1 MLYTGIYT
9 RGVKYRFRVTLGFRG
24 RDFMLLTY
32 DDTDILEPTTQV
44 HMISGKNASIKPE
57 LVIAHVVTDSRL
69 NIKYGYGDID
79 VIRVFMEDLR
89 LANFF
94 EYSKTADT
102 ILATGTTTESNYKY
116 LETPKGISIEV
127 FYNKPGELSIR
138 KLSKLKYKEFT
149 EKDIRTSNLAAYAKS
164 GRVRTLEELKDIYD
178 LSWILDDTG
187 KLKRDYRSVRTK
199 EALQELVTGIQNHDV
214 ISLDFET
221 SGTEFHYH
229 MKSKPREEWPLI
241 MGIGISWEEGTARYL
256 PLVSNKFECLPY
268 WETIE
273 LILGLLVGK
282 KLIGANHLFDFGV
295 AYFFGYSYTCAWDVM
310 QAEFDMDPTGSRG
323 HKKLKEITRY
333 YTGWETLELDEVL
346 GGPVDGRL
354 IADLDEDVILIYGG
368 ADVDT
373 VWTVKKYQEPFIKSK
388 EMWAID
394 MAMIPII
401 AIEDFYGCKMDMTIW
416 SVLNDINKQ
425 DKAHVEQTIW
435 EFLENKVAWKTVY
448 NMFKQN
454 YNQELTDAEI
464 VEVLSAQP
472 EIKIASLELLMK
484 GKDKNRKRLQLSSAK
499 DLLFIFSEILNYP
512 IYSDFKGKI
521 SLDDDYLFKLTQ
533 VKAANP
539 EIFLSEDLMS
549 VSTTMDI
556 PWVQSLPD
564 DEKTILSKSE
574 LEACAYPF
582 AIMLREWRKLEK
594 RDNSFLG
601 PIGEKTV
608 DGWYNRN
615 TSMTAADTARFINP
629 TQTLQGYMKKLNVAY
644 DSDRYFVQFDLA
656 QIEFRVMIG
665 NAVRYWKLFLKNLPD
680 DPAFDVL
687 REKDI
692 SYLIDRLN
700 LWWTDYHREGGSA
713 LVGVPPAKM
722 TKAQRSKVKAPHFAV
737 PYGAEEWT
745 VAKDKLLKAQSE
757 REKQDILEDTSI
769 TLMIWKRMMFPL
781 YKYLETKRD
790 IALQPLP
797 DEQLPPRLK
806 GGKYGRV
813 VNSIGRCRYYDL
825 DYEMATD
832 KRLAADGQL
841 KALSNKDGAMYQE
854 ALRQTTRRIQGAIR
868 RSAGNY
874 PIQSDAREYFATIMI
889 RLFKYCKRNGLSGT
903 GSYDTDKIIQSLMIH
918 DENHLQVSKDIHPFR
933 VYQIL
938 MENCLLK
945 LDSYPAFY
953 MGIAICDSWYESKDD
968 KFEAPVQFVLDIVEE
983 YKKNPE
989 KFEAEDWKDSPK
1001 EYVLEYMRKWISQA
1015 CDKFIAEHTIDN
1027 VFDLVKFREENDN
1040 YFFLTKPGL
1049 YTRKFSNQEDDI
1061 SREEL
1066 ILLNHNTNP
1075 NLVIHTE
1082 SRNIL
1087 MSEYIYNY
1095 QDTVDTAPTTTSL
1108 FTDSTDPTDLDKLFD
1123 DFSMDDLEDL
1133 FDADVQELK
1142 DKEADKCYWLC
1153 SEAERS
1159 FNTDVELDA
1168 MNSDIDISKE
1178 LPNVERKFTG
1188 MLCINDTW
1196 VLDAR
1201 SLDRET
1207 FTTVCKFLDR
1217 YQTPTGLPVILKTAD
1232 GSSFVKK
1239 RYSRNIDL
1247 VSLQLLME
1255 KGVTV

>member
-1 MLYTGIYT
+1 MLYTGVYT
-9 RGVKYRFRVTLGFRG
+9 RGIRYRFRVTLGFKG
-24 RDFMLLTY
+24 RDFMLLSY
-32 DDTDILEPTTQV
+32 DESTMLEPATHV
-44 HMISGKNASIKPE
+44 HLISGKNVSIQPD

-69 NIKYGYGDID
+69 NIKHGYGDID
-79 VIRVFMEDLR
+79 TIKVFMKDLR
-89 LANFF
+89 EAGFF
-94 EYSKTADT
+94 EHIKEHDAPTVTAS
-102 ILATGTTTESNYKY
+102 ESINYKY
-116 LETPKGISIEV
+116 LETPLGVSVEI
-127 FYNKPGELSIR
+127 FYTKPSELSIR
-138 KLSKLKYKEFT
+138 KLSRLQYEEFS
-149 EKDIRTSNLAAYAKS
+149 EKDTRTSDLAVYAKS
-164 GRVRTLEELKDIYD
+164 GRVRNLEELKEIYD
-178 LSWILDDTG
+178 LSWILNDEG
-187 KLKRDYRSVRTK
+187 KLARDYRSVRTK
-199 EALQELVTGIQNHDV
+199 EALAELIEGIQTHDV

-221 SGTEFHYH
+221 SGTDFYYY
-229 MKSKPREEWPLI
+229 MKDWPEENWPKI

-268 WETIE
+268 WET
-273 LILGLLVGK
+273 LNLVLGSLVGK
-282 KLIGANHLFDFGV
+282 KLIGANHIFDFGV
-295 AYFFGYSYTCAWDVM
+295 AYFFGYSYTCIWDVM

-373 VWTVKKYQEPFIKSK
+373 VWTVKKHQEPYLKGK
-388 EMWAID
+388 ELSWKID
-394 MAMIPII
+394 MSMIPII
-401 AIEDFYGCKMDMTIW
+401 AIEDFYGCRMDMDVWKI
-416 SVLNDINKQ
+416 LNDINKR
-425 DKAHVEQTIW
+425 DKENVEKTIW
-435 EFLENKVAWKTVY
+435 EFLESKVAWKTVHS
-448 NMFKQN
+448 MFKQN
-454 YNQELTDAEI
+454 YNQDLTDAEI
-464 VEVLSAQP
+464 LEVLDNQP
-472 EIKIASLELLMK
+472 EIRVSSLELLMK
-484 GKDKNRKRLQLSSAK
+484 GKNKNRKRLQLSSSK

-512 IYSDFKGKI
+512 IYRDFKGKI

-533 VKAANP
+533 VKAKEP
-539 EIFLSEDLMS
+539 ERFLSEDLMS
-549 VSTTMDI
+549 VSTTMSI
-556 PWVQSLPD
+556 PWVKDLPD

-601 PIGEKTV
+601 PIGEHTV
-608 DGWYNRN
+608 NGWYNRN

-629 TQTLQGYMKKLNVAY
+629 TQTLQGYMKKLDVAY
-644 DSDRYFVQFDLA
+644 DKNRYFVQFDLA

-665 NAVRYWKLFLKNLPD
+665 NAVRYWKMYTKSLPN
-680 DPAFDVL
+680 DPEFEVL

-722 TKAQRSKVKAPHFAV
+722 TKAQRNKVKAPHFAV

-797 DEQLPPRLK
+797 DEQLPPRLR
-806 GGKYGRV
+806 GGKWGRV
-813 VNSIGRCRYYDL
+813 TNTLGRCRYYDL
-825 DYEMATD
+825 DYEAVTD
-832 KRLAADGQL
+832 RRLAADGYINVL
-841 KALSNKDGAMYQE
+841 TKKDSGAYIE
-854 ALRQTTRRIQGAIR
+854 ALQQNTRRIQGAIR

-874 PIQSDAREYFATIMI
+874 PIQSDAREYFAMIMI
-889 RLFKYCKRNGLSGT
+889 RLFKYCKKHGLSGT

-918 DENHLQVSKDIHPFR
+918 DENHLQVSKDIHPFKI
-933 VYQIL
+933 YQIL
-938 MENCLLK
+938 MENCLLQ

-953 MGIAICDSWYESKDD
+953 MGIAVCDSWYESKDD
-968 KFEAPVQFVLDIVEE
+968 KFEAPVQFVLDMVEE

-989 KFEAEDWKDSPK
+989 KFEAEDWQKSPK
-1001 EYVLEYMRKWISQA
+1001 EYVLEYIRKWMTKA
-1015 CDKFIAEHTIDN
+1015 CDKFIAENTVNN

-1049 YTRKFSNQEDDI
+1049 YTKKFLNAEDDI

-1066 ILLNHNTNP
+1066 ILLNHNTNSE
-1075 NLVIHTE
+1075 LVVHTAV
-1082 SRNIL
+1082 RDIK
-1087 MSEYIYNY
+1087 MSEYIYEY
-1095 QDTVDTAPTTTSL
+1095 KEVVEEKPDTTNL
-1108 FTDSTDPTDLDKLFD
+1108 FTEED
-1123 DFSMDDLEDL
+1123 DFGELFEDFSTDDLEDL
-1133 FDADVQELK
+1133 FDADIDEMK

-1159 FNTDVELDA
+1159 FNKDAELED
-1168 MNSDIDISKE
+1168 MNSDIDISEE
-1178 LPNVERKFTG
+1178 LPNTERKFTG
-1188 MLCINDTW
+1188 MVCINDTW
-1196 VLDAR
+1196 IFDIRNL
-1201 SLDRET
+1201 SRET
-1207 FTTVCKFLDR
+1207 FTVVCKFLKQ
-1217 YQTPTGLPVILKTAD
+1217 YQTPNGLPVILKTAD
-1232 GSSFVKK
+1232 GSSITKIK
-1239 RYSRNIDL
+1239 YSRNVDL
-1247 VSLQLLME
+1247 ISLQLLME
-1255 KGVTV
+1255 KGVTTI